1 MNICFKWIFWFF
13 LTKLIS
19 FLNEYSGFLQNL
31 LIFVYFCFS
40 LPASKTV
47 VAKCLKLTCQVF
59 LLSLTSPLFLT
70 RYKYFQN
77 FHKNGRQRYFRQ
89 NGPLFIFN
97 FHYFQFS
104 ILNCVTCDQFHNWIE
119 CWSNFPQWRAGGS
132 EPAGQTE
139 LLFLLSIDRP
149 REFQQDFISRSGFQG
164 GKCQLLLQG
173 EDKIKLKD
181 CDFLWIWWEF
191 HSL

>member
-1 MNICFKWIFWFF
+1 MND
-13 LTKLIS
+13 
-19 FLNEYSGFLQNL
+19 FLNR
-31 LIFVYFCFS
+31 YFGYS

-164 GKCQLLLQG
+164 GKCLLLLQG